1 MLHFA
6 ISLIMNINLAQS
18 PRPLQRKRKKNAI
31 TAVVDEWFYLICWLL
46 VAASSPSPQHSMASS
61 LFANI
66 NIDTPPPPLQL

>member
-31 TAVVDEWFYLICWLL
+31 TAVVVLLISRYVVLFDLL
-46 VAASSPSPQHSMASS
+46 VVVGSVVAVA
-61 LFANI
+61 
-66 NIDTPPPPLQL
+66 TT